1 MNCAFL
7 DEQNEVTCMRWV
19 CVQTIDL
26 AVPAKIMSYKE
37 QKTFTLYKGTRYG
50 LTSMDGCVDIKGNP
64 ANMSTS
70 GRWRAAGFLMG
81 ITKSKFFTQKPSAMK
96 ASILLLCLMVNQT
109 EVGDLLNLLV

>member
-1 MNCAFL
+1 MF
-7 DEQNEVTCMRWV
+7 MRWV
-19 CVQTIDL
+19 CVQTIDF
-26 AVPAKIMSYKE
+26 AVPAKMSYKE

-81 ITKSKFFTQKPSAMK
+81 ITKSQFIRKFK
-96 ASILLLCLMVNQT
+96 AICNESFNIIMPD
-109 EVGDLLNLLV
+109 G